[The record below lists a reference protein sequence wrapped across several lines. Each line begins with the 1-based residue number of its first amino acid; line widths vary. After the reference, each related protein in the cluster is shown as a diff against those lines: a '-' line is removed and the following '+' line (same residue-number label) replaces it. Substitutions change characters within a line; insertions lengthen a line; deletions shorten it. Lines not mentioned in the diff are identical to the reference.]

1 MSIDSLIRVAVVIPK
16 YGLVGGAEGFVFNL
30 TERLAQRDDFDVHVI
45 ANQWR
50 SGNAPIT
57 FHKVPIIRFP
67 RWLQPVSFAC
77 FAQKAI
83 QAGSYDIVH
92 SHDRIFEMDLFT
104 FHGIPHR
111 IWVKETKRNRLS
123 LFDRAMVWVEQKAF
137 NNLNGPIIMPVSN
150 LVKEEVLKVYDVPE
164 SKIKTIHPGVSF
176 ERFSSLD
183 RQVCRHEIRQHHGL
197 APDDVVVLFVSMN
210 FELKRLDLVINGIA
224 EVVEKEDGNSSLK
237 LLVVGKGDSKR
248 FGAQARGM
256 GISERVIFAGVTDEV
271 EKYYLASDIFAM
283 PSRFDTFGLA
293 VLEAMAAGLPV
304 IITTRVGARD
314 LVESSLSGFILSEN
328 PSVPE
333 MTAALT
339 ALATHEK
346 RMQMGENGRQIALRH
361 NWDNTVDKVAD
372 LYRQWTAEG
381 KG

>member
-1 MSIDSLIRVAVVIPK
+1 MNPNDSIRIAVVIPK
-16 YGLVGGAEGFVFNL
+16 YGLIGGAEGFVFNL

-50 SGNAPIT
+50 SGNAQIV

-67 RWLQPVSFAC
+67 RWLQPVSFA
-77 FAQKAI
+77 FFVQKAI
-83 QAGSYDIVH
+83 QAGRYDIVH

-111 IWVKETKRNRLS
+111 TWIKETKRNRLS
-123 LFDRAMVWVEQKAF
+123 FFDRAMVWVEQKAF

-150 LVKEEVLKVYDVPE
+150 LVKEEILKVYDIPE
-164 SKIKTIHPGVSF
+164 SRIKTIHPGVSF

-197 APDDVVVLFVSMN
+197 APNDVVVLFVSMN

-224 EVVEKEDGNSSLK
+224 EVVEKEDQNSSFK

-256 GISERVIFAGVTDEV
+256 GIAERVIFAGVTDEV

-304 IITTRVGARD
+304 IITPRVGAKD
-314 LVESSLSGFILSEN
+314 LVEPGANGFILSGN
-328 PSVPE
+328 PSVLE
-333 MTAALT
+333 MTT
-339 ALATHEK
+339 ALAALMEPEK
-346 RMQMGENGRQIALRH
+346 RLQMGENNRQIALQH
-361 NWDNTVDKVAD
+361 TWDTTADKVTE
-372 LYRQWTAEG
+372 LYRQLIAG
-381 KG
+381 RNH

>member
-1 MSIDSLIRVAVVIPK
+1 V
-16 YGLVGGAEGFVFNL
+16 YNL
-30 TERLAQRDDFDVHVI
+30 TERLARRDGFDVHVI

-57 FHKVPIIRFP
+57 FHKVPIVRFP
-67 RWLQPVSFAC
+67 RWLQPVSFAY
-77 FAQKAI
+77 FAQKTIKKGA
-83 QAGSYDIVH
+83 YDIVH

-104 FHGIPHR
+104 FHGVPHR
-111 IWVKETKRNRLS
+111 TWIKETKRNRLS

-164 SKIKTIHPGVSF
+164 SSIRTIHPGVSF
-176 ERFSSLD
+176 ERFSSLN
-183 RQVCRHEIRQHHGL
+183 RQVCRHEIRQRHGL
-197 APDDVVVLFVSMN
+197 APDDIVVLFVSMN

-224 EVVEKEDGNSSLK
+224 EVVEKEERNSSFK

-248 FGAQARGM
+248 FMAMAGDL

-304 IITTRVGARD
+304 IITPRVGARD
-314 LVESSLSGFILSEN
+314 LVESGVNGFILSEN
-328 PSVPE
+328 PSTSE
-333 MTAALT
+333 MTAALA
-339 ALATHEK
+339 ALVNREK
-346 RMQMGENGRQIALRH
+346 RLQMGENNRQIAMRH
-361 NWDNTVDKVAD
+361 NWDNTADRVAE
-372 LYRQWTAEG
+372 LYHQLITDRNHSPEFSI
-381 KG
+381 KNL

>member
-1 MSIDSLIRVAVVIPK
+1 MNNNYPKRIAVVIPK
-16 YGLVGGAEGFVFNL
+16 YGLIGGAESFVFNL
-30 TERLAQRDDFDVHVI
+30 TERLARRDDLDVHVI

-50 SGNAPIT
+50 SENDRIT

-67 RWLQPVSFAC
+67 RWLGPISFAY
-77 FAQKAI
+77 FVQRAI
-83 QAGSYDIVH
+83 QAESYDIVH

-111 IWVKETKRNRLS
+111 TWVKETKRDRLS

-137 NNLNGPIIMPVSN
+137 KNLNGPIIMPVSN

-164 SKIKTIHPGVSF
+164 SRIQTIHPGVSF

-183 RQVCRHEIRQHHGL
+183 RQVCRHEICHRHGL

-224 EVVEKEDGNSSLK
+224 EVVEKEDRNSSFK

-248 FGAQARGM
+248 FGVQARGM

-283 PSRFDTFGLA
+283 PSKFDTFGLA

-304 IITTRVGARD
+304 IITPRVGARD
-314 LVESSLSGFILSEN
+314 IVESGLSGFILSEN
-328 PSVPE
+328 PSVSE

-372 LYRQWTAEG
+372 LYRQWTAGG
-381 KG
+381 KI

>member
-1 MSIDSLIRVAVVIPK
+1 MNPNDSIRIAVVIPK
-16 YGLVGGAEGFVFNL
+16 YGLIGGAEGFVFNL

-50 SGNAPIT
+50 SGNAQIV

-67 RWLQPVSFAC
+67 RWLQPVSFAY
-77 FAQKAI
+77 FAQKTI
-83 QAGSYDIVH
+83 KKGVYDIVH
-92 SHDRIFEMDLFT
+92 SHDRIFEMDFFT

-111 IWVKETKRNRLS
+111 TWIKETKRNRLS

-137 NNLNGPIIMPVSN
+137 SNPNKPVILPVSN
-150 LVKEEVLKVYDVPE
+150 LAKEELLKLYDVPE
-164 SKIKTIHPGVSF
+164 SSIQTIYPGVSF

-224 EVVEKEDGNSSLK
+224 EVVEKEDRNSSFK

-248 FGAQARGM
+248 FMAMAGDR

-304 IITTRVGARD
+304 IITPRVGAKD
-314 LVESSLSGFILSEN
+314 LVESGVNGFILSGK
-328 PSVPE
+328 PSVLE
-333 MTAALT
+333 MTT
-339 ALATHEK
+339 ALAALMEPEK
-346 RMQMGENGRQIALRH
+346 RLQMGENNRQIALQH
-361 NWDNTVDKVAD
+361 TWDTTADKVAE
-372 LYRQWTAEG
+372 LYRQLIAG
-381 KG
+381 RNH

>member
-1 MSIDSLIRVAVVIPK
+1 MSLDSLISVAVVIPK

-30 TERLAQRDDFDVHVI
+30 TERLAQHDDFDVHVI

-67 RWLQPVSFAC
+67 RWLQPVSFAY
-77 FAQKAI
+77 FAQKI
-83 QAGSYDIVH
+83 IKTGVYDIVH

-111 IWVKETKRNRLS
+111 TWIKETKRDCLS

-164 SKIKTIHPGVSF
+164 SRIQTIHPGVSS

-224 EVVEKEDGNSSLK
+224 EVVEKEERNSSFK

-248 FGAQARGM
+248 FMAMAGDL
-256 GISERVIFAGVTDEV
+256 GISKQVIFAGVTDEV

-304 IITTRVGARD
+304 IITPRVGARD
-314 LVESSLSGFILSEN
+314 LVESSVNGFILSEN
-328 PSVPE
+328 PSVSE
-333 MTAALT
+333 MTTALT
-339 ALATHEK
+339 ALAPHEK
-346 RMQMGENGRQIALRH
+346 RVQMGENGRQIAMRH
-361 NWDNTVDKVAD
+361 NWDNTADRVAE
-372 LYRQWTAEG
+372 LYRQLIAG
-381 KG
+381 RNH

>member
-1 MSIDSLIRVAVVIPK
+1 VIPK

-50 SGNAPIT
+50 SGNAQIA

-67 RWLQPVSFAC
+67 RWLQPVSFAY
-77 FAQKAI
+77 FAQKTI
-83 QAGSYDIVH
+83 KKGVYDIVH

-111 IWVKETKRNRLS
+111 TWIKETKRDRLS

-137 NNLNGPIIMPVSN
+137 NNLNCPIIMPVSN

-164 SKIKTIHPGVSF
+164 SRIKTIHPGVSF

-224 EVVEKEDGNSSLK
+224 EVVEKEDRNSSFK

-248 FGAQARGM
+248 FGVQARSM

-283 PSRFDTFGLA
+283 PSGFDTFGLV

-304 IITTRVGARD
+304 IITPRVGARD
-314 LVESSLSGFILSEN
+314 LVESGINGFILSEN
-328 PSVPE
+328 PSVAE
-333 MTAALT
+333 MTASLT
-339 ALATHEK
+339 ALATQEK

-361 NWDNTVDKVAD
+361 SWDNTADRVAD
-372 LYRQWTAEG
+372 LYRQLTAGG
-381 KG
+381 KI